1 MTQLPQ
7 GGPGTQRAP
16 EHAPAPPV
24 GLPAQSGAA
33 GNPAGQ
39 PLPARRPSAWPVQ
52 RRRLRAAAT
61 TEPGRLRIIGDVLA
75 LLVVAFG
82 AVTGLE
88 ISQRASAAD
97 DVVGRSQPLS
107 ADAAAIYRSL
117 ADADTMAAGGFL
129 AGAQEPKAVQ
139 EQYRKDIEEAAR
151 LLVKAAATTDSSTSS
166 GREITTLN
174 EVLPVYTGLIE
185 RARANNRQGLPLG
198 GAYLRYANQKMSN
211 ELLPA
216 AERLYAAETGRLDR
230 DAADARRWP
239 FLSLAAGVVVLA
251 ALVWM
256 QRRTYRRTNRVFNHG
271 LLVATAAA
279 SVLLLW
285 LAVGH
290 TVARAELRAA
300 MTQGQESL
308 DVLNNAR
315 INSLKARANENL
327 TLVARGAVLTPDG
340 SADQY
345 ETDYAKGMS
354 ALAAQLKKAER
365 LADDERGRAPGGP
378 GDRSPAALVVRE
390 PLGRAPVA
398 RAARSVTEWQ
408 ERHRKARATDDQ
420 GDYEGALTQII
431 GAEDSTGQSFQQVD
445 TALRKALA
453 HEQGEFTAA
462 AEDGRGALRGLPTG
476 AAALA
481 VLGAV
486 AAILGVNRRLS
497 EYR

>member
-7 GGPGTQRAP
+7 GGPQTRRPPDQ
-16 EHAPAPPV
+16 APAPT
-24 GLPAQSGAA
+24 GLPAQ
-33 GNPAGQ
+33 
-39 PLPARRPSAWPVQ
+39 RRSTWAV
-52 RRRLRAAAT
+52 RTRRLRAVAT
-61 TEPGRLRIIGDVLA
+61 TEPGRLQIIGAVLA
-75 LLVVAFG
+75 LLVAAFG
-82 AVTGLE
+82 AVTALE
-88 ISQRASAAD
+88 ISHRASAAD

-107 ADAAAIYRSL
+107 ADAADIYRSL
-117 ADADTMAAGGFL
+117 ADADTMAASGFL

-139 EQYRKDIEEAAR
+139 DQYRTDIEEAAR
-151 LLVKAAATTDSSTSS
+151 LLVKASANTDSSTSS
-166 GREITTLN
+166 AQEITTLN
-174 EVLPVYTGLIE
+174 ELLPVYTGLIE

-198 GAYLRYANQKMSN
+198 GAYLRYANQKMSA

-230 DAADARRWP
+230 DAADARQWP
-239 FLSLAAGVVVLA
+239 FLSLAAGLIVLV

-256 QRRTYRRTNRVFNHG
+256 QRRNYRRTNRVFNHG

-279 SVLLLW
+279 SVVLLW

-290 TVARAELRAA
+290 TVARTELRSA
-300 MTQGQESL
+300 MVHGQESL

-327 TLVARGAVLTPDG
+327 TLVARGAVLTADG

-345 ETDYAKGMS
+345 ETDYIAGMK
-354 ALAAQLKKAER
+354 ALQAQLKQAER
-365 LADDERGRAPGGP
+365 LADDESG
-378 GDRSPAALVVRE
+378 ST
-390 PLGRAPVA
+390 PVA
-398 RAARSVTEWQ
+398 KAAKSVTEWQ

-420 GDYEGALTQII
+420 GDYDGALVQII
-431 GAEDSTGQSFQQVD
+431 GAKDSTGQSFQQVD
-445 TALRKALA
+445 TALRTALA

>member
-7 GGPGTQRAP
+7 GGPQTQRAP
-16 EHAPAPPV
+16 EQAPAPT
-24 GLPAQSGAA
+24 GLPAQ
-33 GNPAGQ
+33 
-39 PLPARRPSAWPVQ
+39 RPGSWAVQ
-52 RRRLRAAAT
+52 SRRLRAAAT
-61 TEPGRLRIIGDVLA
+61 TEPGRLQIIGAVLA

-82 AVTGLE
+82 AVTALE
-88 ISQRASAAD
+88 ISHRASAAD

-107 ADAAAIYRSL
+107 ADAASIYRSL

-151 LLVKAAATTDSSTSS
+151 LLVKASANTDSSTSS
-166 GREITTLN
+166 WREITTLN

-198 GAYLRYANQKMSN
+198 GAYLRYANQKMTD

-239 FLSLAAGVVVLA
+239 FLSLAAGLVVLG

-256 QRRTYRRTNRVFNHG
+256 QRRNYRRTNRVFNHG
-271 LLVATAAA
+271 LLVATAAT
-279 SVLLLW
+279 SVVLLW

-290 TVARAELRAA
+290 TVARTELRSA

-327 TLVARGAVLTPDG
+327 TLVARGAVLTADG

-345 ETDYAKGMS
+345 ETDYTTGMK
-354 ALAAQLKKAER
+354 ALREQLKEAER
-365 LADDERGRAPGGP
+365 LADDASG
-378 GDRSPAALVVRE
+378 S
-390 PLGRAPVA
+390 APVA
-398 RAARSVTEWQ
+398 QAAKSVTEWQ

-420 GDYEGALTQII
+420 GDYEGALQQII

-445 TALRKALA
+445 SALRTALA

-486 AAILGVNRRLS
+486 AAILGINRRLS

>member
-7 GGPGTQRAP
+7 GGPQTQRAP
-16 EHAPAPPV
+16 ERAPAPI
-24 GLPAQSGAA
+24 GLPAQ
-33 GNPAGQ
+33 
-39 PLPARRPSAWPVQ
+39 RPSTWAVQ
-52 RRRLRAAAT
+52 SRRLRAAAT
-61 TEPGRLRIIGDVLA
+61 TEPGRLQIIGAVLA
-75 LLVVAFG
+75 LLVLAFG
-82 AVTGLE
+82 AVTALE
-88 ISQRASAAD
+88 ISHRSAAAD

-107 ADAAAIYRSL
+107 ADAANIYRSL

-139 EQYRKDIEEAAR
+139 DQYRKDIEEAAR
-151 LLVKAAATTDSSTSS
+151 LLVKASANTDASTSS
-166 GREITTLN
+166 WQEITTLN
-174 EVLPVYTGLIE
+174 ELLPVYTGLIE

-198 GAYLRYANQKMSN
+198 GAYLRYANQKMTN

-230 DAADARRWP
+230 DSADARQWP
-239 FLSLAAGVVVLA
+239 FLSLAAGIVVLG

-256 QRRTYRRTNRVFNHG
+256 QRRNYLRTNRVFNHG

-279 SVLLLW
+279 SVVLLW

-290 TVARAELRAA
+290 TVARTELRSA

-327 TLVARGAVLTPDG
+327 TLVARGAVLTADG

-345 ETDYAKGMS
+345 ETDYTTGMK
-354 ALAAQLKKAER
+354 ALKAQLKQAGQ
-365 LADDERGRAPGGP
+365 LADD
-378 GDRSPAALVVRE
+378 RS
-390 PLGRAPVA
+390 GSAPVA
-398 RAARSVTEWQ
+398 EAARSVTEWQ
-408 ERHRKARATDDQ
+408 ERHRKARATDDR
-420 GDYEGALTQII
+420 GDYDGALKQII

-453 HEQGEFTAA
+453 HEQGEFTSA

-486 AAILGVNRRLS
+486 AAVLGVNRRLS

>member
-1 MTQLPQ
+1 VTQLPQ
-7 GGPGTQRAP
+7 GGPQTQRAP
-16 EHAPAPPV
+16 EQAPAPT
-24 GLPAQSGAA
+24 GLPAQ
-33 GNPAGQ
+33 
-39 PLPARRPSAWPVQ
+39 RPSTWAVQ
-52 RRRLRAAAT
+52 SRRLRAVAT
-61 TEPGRLRIIGDVLA
+61 TEPGRLQIIGAVLA

-82 AVTGLE
+82 AVTALE
-88 ISQRASAAD
+88 ISHRSSAAD

-107 ADAAAIYRSL
+107 ADAANIYRSL

-151 LLVKAAATTDSSTSS
+151 LLVKASANTDASTSS
-166 GREITTLN
+166 WQEITTLN
-174 EVLPVYTGLIE
+174 ELLPVYTGLIE

-198 GAYLRYANQKMSN
+198 GAYLRYANQKMTN

-230 DAADARRWP
+230 DSSDARQWP
-239 FLSLAAGVVVLA
+239 FLSLAAGIVVLG

-256 QRRTYRRTNRVFNHG
+256 QRRNYRRTNRVFNHG

-279 SVLLLW
+279 SVVLLW

-290 TVARAELRAA
+290 TVARAELRSA
-300 MTQGQESL
+300 MVHGQESL

-327 TLVARGAVLTPDG
+327 TLVARGAVLTADG

-345 ETDYAKGMS
+345 ETDYTTGMK
-354 ALAAQLKKAER
+354 ALGAQLKRAER
-365 LADDERGRAPGGP
+365 LADD
-378 GDRSPAALVVRE
+378 RS
-390 PLGRAPVA
+390 GSAPVA
-398 RAARSVTEWQ
+398 EAAESVTEWQ
-408 ERHRKARATDDQ
+408 DRHRKARATDDR
-420 GDYEGALTQII
+420 GDYDGALKQII
-431 GAEDSTGQSFQQVD
+431 GPEDSTGQSFQQVD

-453 HEQGEFTAA
+453 HEQEEFTAA